1 MKITSSK
8 KNFMESINIAMK
20 AVPSRSTMPIL
31 MDIVFYAND
40 DDVHLIANDG
50 DLGIETILEAKVSET
65 GAVAIPAKM
74 LAESIKKM
82 PEADITLSSPA
93 NKEKG
98 YEVLLKCGKI
108 RIRIPGEATEQF
120 LFLPEVERE
129 GSFTVKQKVLQEA
142 LDGTL
147 FSLAKKPDNQ
157 LMTAEYME
165 LSKDVLR
172 LIALDGHRISIRRV
186 PVGEHDGNNK
196 ANVPGKTL
204 NEVIKLLTGDDD
216 ETVTVSYGKNHVVF
230 DLDGTMVVS
239 NLVQG
244 EFFAV
249 DQMIGSDYKAKV
261 LIERDKLIG
270 MVDRATLFVEENDK
284 KPIVMNFKGNNLN
297 LSIESKLGAMSED
310 LDIDKTGEDI
320 MIGFNPR
327 FMLEALKNVA
337 EDNVAFYL
345 TGAKSPVYIRDEES
359 TYFYLILPVNI

>member
-1 MKITSSK
+1 
-8 KNFMESINIAMK
+8 MESINIAMK
-20 AVPSRSTMPIL
+20 AVPARSTKPIL

-108 RIRIPGEATEQF
+108 RIRIPGEATDQF

-129 GSFTVKQKVLQEA
+129 GSFTVKQKVLQDA

-147 FSLAKKPDNQ
+147 FSLAKKQDNQ

-165 LSKDVLR
+165 LSKESETSDNKVLR

-186 PVGEHDGNNK
+186 PVGAHDGDNK

-230 DLDGTMVVS
+230 DLDGTTVVS

-249 DQMIGSDYKAKV
+249 DQMISSDYKAKV
-261 LIERDKLIG
+261 LIKRDKLIG

-337 EDNVAFYL
+337 EDNVTFYL